1 MIDPQVLALIMLGLF
16 MFLIMIGYPVAFTFA
31 GTATV
36 FFLIG
41 WVQGDME
48 PAQLNGLFNRWF
60 ADSAS
65 NFTFLAIPFFVFMGA
80 IFEKSGLAER
90 LLTTIGLILGPV
102 RGGMAVAVVIVGT
115 LLAAAT
121 GVVAATVIVMG
132 VLSLPVM
139 VKYGYDHELAAG
151 VIVSSGTLAQL
162 MPPSLVL
169 IVLAQFIPVSVGQL
183 FAGALIPGVMLAAM
197 FAAYAVLVAYSK
209 PNSAPPIPRDERIF
223 TRGQLAK
230 QFVLAVVPPLGLI
243 LAVLGS
249 IFRGYATASEAGA
262 VGALGAALLAA
273 LYGRLN
279 FKVLWSAARAT
290 SNITSL
296 VLQILL
302 ASTFFALVFE
312 RLGGQDQITSWLQ
325 SVPGGL
331 WGFIIASHIIVFLLG
346 INLEFLEISF
356 IVMPLFVPAAMALD
370 VNLVWFAVL
379 MAVNLNLAFISPPVG
394 FSLFYLQSVAPPEVR
409 TASIHKGAIPFM
421 GVQMVA
427 LAVLTLLPET
437 VVAMVSASG
446 LGNELTNNTD
456 FVPGSFGLRLVICLV
471 GVAVIGALWSWRL
484 RRKYGHGADP
494 DREGDI
500 DLEPAGATAG

>member
-1 MIDPQVLALIMLGLF
+1 MINPEILALIMLGLF

-41 WVQGDME
+41 WAQGDMN
-48 PAQLNGLFNRWF
+48 PAQLNALFSKWF

-102 RGGMAVAVVIVGT
+102 RGGMAVAVVLVGT

-139 VKYGYDHELAAG
+139 VKYGYDHELASG
-151 VIVSSGTLAQL
+151 VIVASGTLAQL

-183 FAGALIPGVMLAAM
+183 FAGALIPGILLAVL
-197 FAAYAVLVAYSK
+197 FAAYAVMVAYSK
-209 PNSAPPIPRDERIF
+209 PGSAPAIPRAERHF
-223 TRGQLAK
+223 SRGELFK
-230 QFVLAVVPPLGLI
+230 QFLLAVVPPLGLI
-243 LAVLGS
+243 FAVLGS
-249 IFRGYATASEAGA
+249 IFRGIATASEAGA
-262 VGALGAALLAA
+262 VGALGAAVLA
-273 LYGRLN
+273 LIYRRLSW
-279 FKVLWSAARAT
+279 KVLWQAARST

-296 VLQILL
+296 VLQILF
-302 ASTFFALVFE
+302 ASTFFALVFD
-312 RLGGQDQITSWLQ
+312 RLGGQDRITEWLQ
-325 SVPGGL
+325 NVPGGL

-356 IVMPLFVPAAMALD
+356 IVMPLLIPAAIALD

-394 FSLFYLQSVAPPEVR
+394 FSLFYLQSVAPPEVK
-409 TASIHKGAIPFM
+409 TAEIHKGAIPFM
-421 GVQMVA
+421 GVQIVG
-427 LAVLTLLPET
+427 LIVLTVLPES
-437 VVAMVSASG
+437 VVTLVKASG
-446 LGNELTNNTD
+446 LGNELTNSTE
-456 FVPGSFGLRLVICLV
+456 FMPGSFGVRLVICV
-471 GVAVIGALWSWRL
+471 IAVVLLGALWSWRL
-484 RRKYGHGADP
+484 RRKYGASD
-494 DREGDI
+494 DDVDDSE
-500 DLEPAGATAG
+500 LAVV

>member
-1 MIDPQVLALIMLGLF
+1 MINPEILALIMLGLF

-31 GTATV
+31 GTATI

-41 WVQGDME
+41 WAQGDLD
-48 PAQLNGLFNRWF
+48 PAQLNALFNKWF

-90 LLTTIGLILGPV
+90 LLTTIGMLLGPL

-139 VKYGYDHELAAG
+139 IRYGYDHQLASG
-151 VIVSSGTLAQL
+151 VIVASGTLAQL

-183 FAGALIPGVMLAAM
+183 FAGALIPGMLLATM
-197 FAAYAVLVAYSK
+197 FAAYVVMVAYSK
-209 PNSAPPIPRDERIF
+209 PGSAPPIPRSER
-223 TRGQLAK
+223 TMSRGQMAK
-230 QFVLAVVPPLGLI
+230 QFFLAVVPPLGLI

-249 IFRGYATASEAGA
+249 IFQGYATASEAGA
-262 VGALGAALLAA
+262 VGALGALVLAA
-273 LYGRLN
+273 AYRRLTW
-279 FKVLWSAARAT
+279 KVLWQAARST

-302 ASTFFALVFE
+302 ASTYFALVFD
-312 RLGGQDQITSWLQ
+312 RLGGQDRITAWLE

-356 IVMPLFVPAAMALD
+356 IVMPLFIPAAIALD

-394 FSLFYLQSVAPPEVR
+394 FSLFYLQSVAPPEVK
-409 TASIHKGAIPFM
+409 TAEIHKGAIPFM
-421 GVQMVA
+421 GVQIVA
-427 LAVLTLLPET
+427 LIVLTILPEL
-437 VVAMVSASG
+437 VVALVRASG
-446 LGNELTNNTD
+446 LGNESTNNTD
-456 FVPGSFGLRLVICLV
+456 FIPGAFGVRVVICLV
-471 GVAVIGALWSWRL
+471 MVLVIGALWSWRL
-484 RRKYGHGADP
+484 RRKYGGDQSDSGVESDEP
-494 DREGDI
+494 DMA
-500 DLEPAGATAG
+500 LA

>member
-1 MIDPQVLALIMLGLF
+1 MFNPELLALFMLAIF

-31 GTATV
+31 GTATT

-41 WVQGDME
+41 WAQGDME
-48 PAQLNGLFNRWF
+48 PAQLNALFSRWF

-90 LLTTIGLILGPV
+90 LLTTIGLLLGPV

-139 VKYGYDHELAAG
+139 VKYNYDHELAAG
-151 VIVSSGTLAQL
+151 VIVASGTLAQL

-183 FAGALIPGVMLAAM
+183 FAGALIPGAILATM
-197 FAAYAVLVAYSK
+197 FAGYALLVAYAK
-209 PNSAPPIPRDERIF
+209 PGSAPAIPIEERNQSAGELL
-223 TRGQLAK
+223 RQVA
-230 QFVLAVVPPLGLI
+230 VAVVPPLALI
-243 LAVLGS
+243 FAVLGS
-249 IFRGYATASEAGA
+249 IFNGLATASEAGA
-262 VGALGAALLAA
+262 VGALGALVLALL
-273 LYGRLN
+273 YRRLSW
-279 FKVLWSAARAT
+279 KVLWDAARAT

-302 ASTFFALVFE
+302 ASTFFALVFD
-312 RLGGQDQITSWLQ
+312 RLGGQDRITAWLEN
-325 SVPGGL
+325 VPGGL
-331 WGFIIASHIIVFLLG
+331 WGFIIAAHIIVFILG

-356 IVMPLFVPAAMALD
+356 IVMPLFIPAAIALD

-379 MAVNLNLAFISPPVG
+379 MAVNLNMAFISPPVG
-394 FSLFYLQSVAPPEVR
+394 FSLFYLQSVAPPEVK
-409 TASIHKGAIPFM
+409 TSEIHRGAIPFM
-421 GVQMVA
+421 FVQGIG
-427 LAVLTLLPET
+427 LIILTILPES
-437 VVAMVSASG
+437 VVFLVEASG
-446 LGNELTNNTD
+446 LGNESTNNTD
-456 FVPGSFGLRLVICLV
+456 FIPGSFGVRLAIC
-471 GVAVIGALWSWRL
+471 VAGTAVLAALWAAFLHKR
-484 RRKYGHGADP
+484 HG
-494 DREGDI
+494 GSS
-500 DLEPAGATAG
+500 TAVDDESVQPSLA